1 MKNLK
6 KLSVLFILFFASCKS
21 KPEALIVSKYIDS
34 LFTINT
40 LSVQE
45 KAIELDVKFWKDRLD
60 AQPGSYTNTIKYAG
74 MLAAR
79 FHLNGDINDLQKAE
93 NLIDKLNKENKES
106 ESGLF
111 RTLANYSSIQHR
123 FSEAN
128 NLNLRALKIGD
139 NRYETELQLFDN
151 AFELGKIDFAK
162 TTLAKL
168 KKNYEYAYYFR
179 LAKLQHY
186 EGDLEGAILS
196 MEKASNLT
204 NGSLYLQ
211 QAAISNMA
219 DLQLHSGDFE
229 NAAINYKKSIG
240 LDKADYHS
248 ITGLGLIALNHD
260 NNIELANY
268 IFQYIAAK
276 TKSPDIYFRLIQLAQ
291 QKGDFELEKKYAEIF
306 AEKATLPVY
315 GNMYNKYLIEL
326 YDGILN
332 NPKQMLAIAEKE
344 IKNRNTP
351 QTNSWYAWALY
362 KNNQKSK
369 AMDCYKKYV
378 SEEPL
383 EGLELF
389 YMAKMMAAEKKAYHS
404 EAFLKAAYKNRF
416 DLSPEKRIYLEKTI

>member
-1 MKNLK
+1 MK
-6 KLSVLFILFFASCKS
+6 KLIILLGLSVIFFASCNS
-21 KPEALIVSKYIDS
+21 KNEALVNSKYIDS

-40 LSVQE
+40 LSIQE
-45 KAIELDVKFWKDRLD
+45 KAIEVDLKFWKDRLD
-60 AQPGSYTNTIKYAG
+60 AQPGSHTNTVKYAG

-79 FHLNGDINDLQKAE
+79 FHLNGDINDLRMAE
-93 NLIDKLNKENKES
+93 RLIANLNKENKES

-111 RTLANYSSIQHR
+111 RTLANYSSLQHR

-128 NLNLRALKIGD
+128 NQSLRALQIGD

-151 AFELGKIDFAK
+151 AFELGKIDLAK

-179 LAKLQHY
+179 LAKMQHY
-186 EGDLEGAILS
+186 DGDLEGAVLS
-196 MEKASNLT
+196 MQKASTLT
-204 NGSLYLQ
+204 NGNLYLQ

-229 NAAINYKKSIG
+229 NAAINYKKSIV

-260 NNIELANY
+260 NNLDLADT
-268 IFQYIAAK
+268 IFQYIASK

-291 QKGDFELEKKYAEIF
+291 QKGDIKLEKKYAQVF
-306 AEKATLPVY
+306 AAKASSAAY

-326 YDGILN
+326 YDGVLD
-332 NPKQMLAIAEKE
+332 NPKQMLSIAENE
-344 IKNRNTP
+344 LKNRNTP

-362 KNNQKSK
+362 KNNQKTK
-369 AMDCYKKYV
+369 AMDRYQKYI
-378 SEEPL
+378 SGKPL

-389 YMAKMMAAEKKAYHS
+389 YMAKMMKAEKKAYNS
-404 EAFLKAAYKNRF
+404 QSFLKAAYQNRF